1 MLIDCIFCKDGST
14 RKAEA
19 LAILEEVDNVLV
31 ALAEVAAVALVK
43 NHDDALALAVLYLLV
58 VAVTCDGHIKFLYRR
73 DDDFA
78 VAAQPLDQFTGAVG
92 AIDGTRL
99 KRLILALRLRVEV
112 VPVNDEHHLVNAVHF
127 AHELRSLKGCECFA
141 GPRCMPDVTVLVRV
155 LHPVKDFLHSIVLI
169 GAQHHQTL
177 VALMQYDV
185 FTDHLADGAAV
196 KEHRS
201 KEVQVI
207 ERIILLV
214 RPVERELVALVRVV
228 GEVTGVNAIRNHEDL
243 DIVKQAME
251 RSLVITLYLVV
262 GLFQL
267 NAAFLQFNLDKR
279 QSIDEDGD
287 IISAFLAALNRYLV
301 AHLELVLAPLL
312 AIEELDPDAFAVL
325 GVEREQVTQ
334 FLRFVET
341 GDALAF
347 KKVDGTVVE
356 TRATLK
362 VNEDAVKLCIRE
374 MFASEFRQFF
384 SVVLFQ
390 LSLEV
395 GVKIRF
401 L

>member
-1 MLIDCIFCKDGST
+1 M
-14 RKAEA
+14 
-19 LAILEEVDNVLV
+19 
-31 ALAEVAAVALVK
+31 
-43 NHDDALALAVLYLLV
+43 
-58 VAVTCDGHIKFLYRR
+58 
-73 DDDFA
+73 
-78 VAAQPLDQFTGAVG
+78 
-92 AIDGTRL
+92 
-99 KRLILALRLRVEV
+99 
-112 VPVNDEHHLVNAVHF
+112 
-127 AHELRSLKGCECFA
+127 
-141 GPRCMPDVTVLVRV
+141 
-155 LHPVKDFLHSIVLI
+155 
-169 GAQHHQTL
+169 
-177 VALMQYDV
+177 
-185 FTDHLADGAAV
+185 
-196 KEHRS
+196 
-201 KEVQVI
+201 
-207 ERIILLV
+207 
-214 RPVERELVALVRVV
+214 
-228 GEVTGVNAIRNHEDL
+228 
-243 DIVKQAME
+243 
-251 RSLVITLYLVV
+251 ITLYLVV

-341 GDALAF
+341 
-347 KKVDGTVVE
+347 
-356 TRATLK
+356 RATLK
-362 VNEDAVKLCIRE
+362 VNEDSVKLCIRE